1 MWIPSKLTRP
11 GRLHNAIMRPRLL
24 DLLHQAPSYRLVL
37 FRSPAGYGK
46 TTMASQWL
54 NEHPHTGWINLDDSD
69 NDTFRFANYLLQ
81 ALNKATKDACLKTR
95 AMAERRQFACLSTLF
110 SELFAE
116 LQDYPHQTYLVL
128 DDYHVINNEDI
139 HDGMRFFLK
148 NMPDELTLVVTSRSL
163 PPLGTANLR
172 VRDLLIEVDHEWLAF
187 DEEET
192 TRFFSKR
199 VANEIETSALSSL
212 RAQVEG
218 WPSALQLI
226 ALHAQQ
232 KPNHLIESALSLA
245 NFNRSHL
252 WDYLAEEVFDL
263 LDEDTRS
270 FLLQCSVLDMFNAEL
285 VIDLTGRSD
294 ALVKLEYLN
303 RYGLFITPLEGADN
317 WYRFH
322 HLFAEFLRHKRHS
335 HIPEQRKDLH
345 NKAARA
351 WLNQSSPQQAL
362 YHVRKSNNQPM
373 MVSILSDHGWSM
385 FHHGELKLLEEC
397 IATLDRSMLFSSPRL
412 ILLRLW
418 LVQSQHRYNEVGAL
432 IAESEAEM
440 QSNNISF
447 NDALQGEFNALRAQV
462 AINQSK
468 PEEALLLSEQALGQ
482 LPANTYRSRI
492 VATSVVGEVH
502 HCLGNLSRA
511 LPMMQQ
517 TEKMARQ
524 YHVYHQAL
532 WALLQQSEILLAQG
546 SVQPAFELLE
556 QGFKLVREQQLQ
568 QVPMHEFLLRLKSQI
583 LWCWNRLDEAEE
595 AALKS
600 LDVLAPYDDTKSL
613 QAYSMLAR
621 IAITRGEQDK
631 AARYL
636 QRCNDLM
643 ETADFHIDWRAN
655 TDVANLLY
663 WQQTKELES
672 VRHWLSQAEQPEG
685 ACNHFQQQQWRNLA
699 MAHLVL
705 GQIDQAQH
713 ILSMLLDS
721 CDKHQ
726 LITDR
731 NRNLIL
737 QAVIRKKAGD
747 RNAALTHLA
756 EALRLT
762 NSTGMVGNF
771 LIAAEDI
778 QDLLQELIDEKLLN
792 ELSQHRAR
800 QLLREMNS
808 KERHRL
814 VHFDEAFVEK
824 LLNLPDLPE
833 LIRTS
838 PLTQREWQVLG
849 LIYTGYSNEQIASE
863 LDVAATT
870 IKTHIRNLYQKLN
883 IANRSEAIETAQELL
898 SLMGY
903 QAS

>member
-11 GRLHNAIMRPRLL
+11 ARLHNAILRPRLL
-24 DLLHQAPSYRLVL
+24 DLLQHAPAYRLVL

-46 TTMASQWL
+46 TTMAAQWL
-54 NEHPHTGWINLDDSD
+54 NEHPHTGWFNLDDND

-81 ALNKATKDACLKTR
+81 ALNKATHDACLKTK

-110 SELFAE
+110 GELFAE
-116 LQDYPHQTYLVL
+116 LQDYPHPTFLVL
-128 DDYHVINNEDI
+128 DDYHVIHNEDI

-199 VANEIETSALSSL
+199 VANELETSALSSL

-232 KPNHLIESALSLA
+232 RPNHLAESALSLA

-263 LDEDTRS
+263 LDEDTRA

-285 VIDLTGRSD
+285 VMDLTGRSD
-294 ALVKLEYLN
+294 ALMKLELLN
-303 RYGLFITPLEGADN
+303 RYGLFISPLEGADN

-322 HLFAEFLRHKRHS
+322 HLFAEFLRHKRHA
-335 HIPEQRKDLH
+335 HIPEQRMALH
-345 NKAARA
+345 NKAAQA
-351 WLNQSSPQQAL
+351 WLNQNSPQQAL
-362 YHVRKSNNQPM
+362 YHVRKSSNHEL
-373 MVSILSDHGWSM
+373 MVAILSDHGWNM

-397 IATLDRSMLFSSPRL
+397 IASLDKSMLFSSPRL

-418 LVQSQHRYNEVGAL
+418 LVQSQHRYHEVGDL

-440 QSNNISF
+440 LANNIVF
-447 NDALQGEFNALRAQV
+447 DDALQGELNALRAQV
-462 AINQSK
+462 AINQGQ

-482 LPANTYRSRI
+482 LPATTYRSRI

-546 SVQPAFELLE
+546 AVQPAFELLE
-556 QGFKLVREQQLQ
+556 QAFKLVKDQHLQ
-568 QVPMHEFLLRLKSQI
+568 QVPLHEFLLRLKAQI

-595 AALKS
+595 AAFKS

-621 IAITRGEQDK
+621 IAVTRGEQDK

-636 QRCNDLM
+636 QRCNELM
-643 ETADFHIDWRAN
+643 ECAEYHIDWCAN
-655 TDVANLLY
+655 ADIANLLY
-663 WQQTKELES
+663 WQQIKDIDS
-672 VRHWLSQAEQPEG
+672 VGKWLRQAVKPDG
-685 ACNHFQQQQWRNLA
+685 SCNHFQQQQWRNLA
-699 MAHLVL
+699 LANLIT
-705 GQIDQAQH
+705 GQIEQAQN
-713 ILSMLLDS
+713 ILTMLLES

-726 LITDR
+726 LVTDR

-737 QAVIRKKAGD
+737 QTVISKHAGD
-747 RNAALTHLA
+747 RSSALAHLT

-771 LIAAEDI
+771 LIAANDI
-778 QDLLQELIDEKLLN
+778 QDLLQELVDDKMLN
-792 ELSQHRAR
+792 ELSLHRAR
-800 QLLREMNS
+800 QLLRDMSS

-833 LIRTS
+833 LVRTS

-883 IANRSEAIETAQELL
+883 IANRNEAIETAQELL
-898 SLMGY
+898 GLMGY
-903 QAS
+903 QSA